1 MIYCGKKLDHRQY
14 KVAKQIYSV
23 WRRSYRIEADL
34 LDIEDFPPLRRS
46 VNQIMAAESDF
57 YGYWQEERLTAVSEI
72 EHLEAQHIHIAALVV
87 DPDFFRRGLASRL
100 LTEVLDLLDW
110 RKVTVDTAVANA
122 PAINLYK
129 KLGFT
134 PLKQWQTPDNI
145 PMITLYREQVL

>member
-1 MIYCGKKLDHRQY
+1 MNSVKKIDHYQLNN
-14 KVAKQIYSV
+14 ANQIYSV
-23 WRRSYRIEADL
+23 WQRSYRIEADL
-34 LDIEDFPPLRRS
+34 LGIVDFPPLRRRIT
-46 VNQIMAAESDF
+46 QIREAKSDF
-57 YGYWQEERLTAVSEI
+57 YGCVQDERLTAVAEI